1 MMFFSITHIDA
12 SEDDSVVTF
21 DDDDDE
27 DNDDEDALDCEG
39 EMNFAA

>member
-21 DDDDDE
+21 DDDDNE
-27 DNDDEDALDCEG
+27 DDDEDDLDCEG